1 MSWTSAP
8 EPVLRFFQYLA
19 ARGLRQ
25 ATLDAYATD
34 LEDFEGF
41 LRHRGGS
48 LAQPHTLTREQVLAY
63 VADLHRR
70 KLAKTT
76 VARRLSALRALFRFW
91 LRHGIVLQDPA
102 RGIRNPKQPR
112 RRPRALNVDETI
124 AILDAVASDASPQAL
139 RDAALL
145 ELLYGSGLRVSE
157 AVGLEAPQV
166 DLAQGMVRV
175 TGKGGKERL
184 VPLSDASRRRLA
196 ALLAGR
202 RRGPVFVHEDG
213 TPLTR
218 AQAYR
223 IVRAAAQRAGVL
235 KPVSPH
241 TLRHAF
247 ATHLLASGADVRGV
261 QELLGHARIST
272 TQRYTHVELGHALQV
287 YDRCHPR
294 ARKTQ
299 ESGGAGQAKS
309 QSDPEDYD
317 SSV

>member
-25 ATLDAYATD
+25 ATLEAYATD
-34 LEDFEGF
+34 LQDFEAF
-41 LRHRGGS
+41 LGQRDAT
-48 LAQPHTLTREQVLAY
+48 LARPEGLVRDLVLAY

-70 KLAKTT
+70 RLAKTT
-76 VARRLSALRALFRFW
+76 VARRLSALRAVFRFW
-91 LRHGIVLQDPA
+91 LRHGVLVQDPA

-124 AILDAVASDASPQAL
+124 AILEAVEVDSSPQAL

-157 AVGLEAPQV
+157 AVGLQVPQV
-166 DLAQGMVRV
+166 DLVQGMVRV
-175 TGKGGKERL
+175 TGKGGKDRL

-196 ALLAGR
+196 VLVAGR

-213 TPLTR
+213 APLTR
-218 AQAYR
+218 TQAYR

-241 TLRHAF
+241 SLRHAF
-247 ATHLLASGADVRGV
+247 ATHLLISGADVRGV

-294 ARKTQ
+294 ARLGSTSPDPAGDKRR
-299 ESGGAGQAKS
+299 ESSRTDGK
-309 QSDPEDYD
+309 D
-317 SSV
+317 